1 MPEET
6 HPRQPRPD
14 APPDRAPESPTRVE
28 ALVDH
33 LQEAIDRL
41 ETERDGMAAE
51 LLRAYEHLGILFEV
65 TRRLPGARTEEEVV
79 GLFLQSLQQSYPD
92 STVWLVPGPHHD
104 AENPVGIRTF
114 IACAHDPLIDEAVAR
129 CVSERH
135 AVVVQQTNPDRDPWD
150 PDHVVRQVLAA
161 PVFDQPDPF
170 CWSIVLSQGA
180 AGCASHLL
188 EAGDMQLLESLCVFC
203 ADLIRNLRLVRAVQ
217 SMSIDVVRV
226 LVSTIDQKDEYTAG
240 HSNRVGFYAL
250 LLGRALGFGEDDL
263 QTLEWAALLHDVGKI
278 GIRDDVLK
286 KAGKLTPDEFQHI
299 QSHPDRSAEI
309 VGRVPQLSD
318 VVAGVRHHHEHFD
331 GSGYPDGLRGEQIP
345 LLARVI
351 QIADVFDALTSTRSY
366 RKAFK
371 WSKALAIL
379 HEESGTT
386 VDPELA
392 AVFDR
397 IVRDWIEREPNALD
411 AMQTLTG
418 GSNATP
424 PHASSPTA
432 HDAAGAV
439 QGATT

>member
-6 HPRQPRPD
+6 HARQPRPD
-14 APPDRAPESPTRVE
+14 APSDRATGSPSRVE
-28 ALVDH
+28 SLANH

-41 ETERDGMAAE
+41 EAERDGMAAE

-92 STVWLVPGPHHD
+92 STVWLVPGPRQNN
-104 AENPVGIRTF
+104 ENPVGIRTF
-114 IACAHDPLIDEAVAR
+114 IPCAQDPLIDEAVAR
-129 CVSERH
+129 CVSERR
-135 AVVVQQTNPDRDPWD
+135 AVVMQETNPDREPWD
-150 PDHVVRQVLAA
+150 ADHVVRQVLAA
-161 PVFDQPDPF
+161 PVCDEQEPF

-180 AGCASHLL
+180 AGCASHVL

-203 ADLIRNLRLVRAVQ
+203 ADLIRNLRLVQAVQ

-250 LLGRALGFGEDDL
+250 LLGRALGFAEDNL

-286 KAGKLTPDEFQHI
+286 KAGKLTPEEFRHI

-309 VGRVPQLSD
+309 IGRVPQLSE
-318 VVAGVRHHHEHFD
+318 VVAGVRHHHEHYD

-351 QIADVFDALTSTRSY
+351 QIADVFDALTTTRSY
-366 RKAFK
+366 RKAFE
-371 WSKALAIL
+371 WSKALDIL

-386 VDPELA
+386 VDPKLA
-392 AVFDR
+392 TVFDQ
-397 IVRDWIEREPNALD
+397 IIRDWIGREPGALL
-411 AMQTLTG
+411 AMQKQTSGL
-418 GSNATP
+418 NTP
-424 PHASSPTA
+424 PQTPIPPVSSTIGPR
-432 HDAAGAV
+432 
-439 QGATT
+439 QGAAT